1 MADRL
6 GLYDAYE
13 PTLVIKGEFMGE
25 SFIGYARVSTGK
37 QFISGLSLEHQEQV
51 IERHVTDHKGQ
62 LVKLF
67 IECETGR
74 KSDNK
79 RPALRDALALC
90 RRTKSTLLV
99 ASLSRL
105 SRNVAFTATLMEA
118 GVKFVAIDA
127 PHATPLVL
135 HVMSAFNQ
143 YEVEQVSIRT
153 KNALAAARQR
163 GVKLGSYGKIL
174 AAHNKDAAYR
184 FLLEICPQIRAIKA
198 EGYHTSQSIANELN
212 KRQISTFRGGSTK
225 WYQPQVHRLLKR
237 MDALAA

>member
-1 MADRL
+1 MSEL
-6 GLYDAYE
+6 
-13 PTLVIKGEFMGE
+13 
-25 SFIGYARVSTGK
+25 FIGYARVSTGK

-51 IERHVTDHKGQ
+51 IERYVFDHNGQ

-67 IECETGR
+67 IECETGK

-90 RRTKSTLLV
+90 RKTKSTLLV

-118 GVKFVAIDA
+118 GVKFVALDA

-153 KNALAAARQR
+153 KNALAAARGR
-163 GVKLGSYGKIL
+163 GVKLGSYGKTL
-174 AAHNKDAAYR
+174 AARNKDAALCFASAIR
-184 FLLEICPQIRAIKA
+184 PQIRAIQA
-198 EGYHTSQSIANELN
+198 AGYHTSKSIADQLN
-212 KRQISTFRGGSTK
+212 QRQIPTFRGGDTK
-225 WYQPQVHRLLKR
+225 WHQPQVHRLLKR
-237 MDALAA
+237 MDALPA